1 LTPNASLLMLLGE
14 ADDWT
19 PAAPCK
25 ALAADAGPAV
35 AFESYAG
42 AFHGFDGT
50 GPVRLRRD
58 VPGGTRPGQGVHVG
72 GDSTTR
78 HAAAWRLEQFVR
90 DTWSLA
96 R

>member
-1 LTPNASLLMLLGE
+1 MLLGE

-25 ALAADAGPAV
+25 ALATAAGPRVQWEA
-35 AFESYAG
+35 YAG

-50 GPVRLRRD
+50 GAVRLRRD
-58 VPGGTRPGQGVHVG
+58 VPNGTHPGQGVHVG
-72 GDSTTR
+72 GDPTAR
-78 HAAAWRLEQFVR
+78 AASAARLEQFIR